1 MPTPLPTRP
10 PRRFLPEELTIEKWE
25 DIAPFFNKLIERE
38 VDSLEDLRAFL
49 QDVSELEAVLE
60 EDAAWRYIK
69 MTIDTTDEEKVKA
82 YQTFVAEIQPKIAPL
97 ADQIDKKI
105 CQHPLATELKGE
117 AYEIYLKKLQKSVEM
132 FREKNVELKAQ
143 IQNRTQ
149 EYGAINGSLNIEV
162 DGEQLTLQQ
171 AAALLQDPDR
181 ALREDVF
188 FKIHKS
194 RHAVS
199 DKLNALFSDLVG
211 LRNHLAHNADYPNFR
226 DYKFDAL
233 ARFDYTKEDCFD
245 FHESIAQEIVPLV
258 AEFKKERKARMQV
271 DQLKPWDMAVDPEGK
286 PALKPF
292 EDVRTLVDKSVEV
305 FTKVRPEFGEY
316 LRTMDRM
323 GHLDLESK
331 KGKAPGGYNY
341 PLYEIGVPFIFM
353 NAVGTQRDLV
363 TMMHEGG
370 HAVHSF
376 LNRELEL
383 SAFKS
388 CPSEVA
394 ELASMA
400 MELLSMDH
408 WDVFY
413 SDPEELKRAKLD
425 HLEDILSVLPWIA
438 IIDAFQHWIY
448 TNPIHSFDERTK
460 AWEEILSRF
469 DDGVTDWTG
478 CEEVRSN
485 SWQKQ
490 LHLFEVPFYYIE
502 YGMAQLGAIMVYR
515 EFRKDPEK
523 AIANYRNA
531 LELGY
536 TQSIGKIY
544 ETAGIRFDFSREN
557 VRDLASFV
565 RQEIEAIKNQG

>member
-1 MPTPLPTRP
+1 MTTPLPERP
-10 PRRFLPEELTIEKWE
+10 PRHFLPEDLSIQTWD
-25 DIAPFFNKLIERE
+25 DIAPFFEQLVERE
-38 VDSLEDLRAFL
+38 IHDKEELKAFL
-49 QDVSELEAVLE
+49 LDVSELEAVLE

-69 MTIDTTDEEKVKA
+69 MTIDTTDEERVKA
-82 YQTFVAEIQPKIAPL
+82 YQTFVAEIQPKIAPM

-105 CQHPLATELKGE
+105 CNHPLASELKGE
-117 AYEIYLKKLQKSVEM
+117 AYAIYLKKLKKSIDM
-132 FREKNVELKAQ
+132 FREKNVELRAQ

-149 EYGAINGSLNIEV
+149 EYGAINGGLNVEIDE
-162 DGEQLTLQQ
+162 EQKTLQQ
-171 AAALLQDPDR
+171 AGALLQSPDR
-181 ALREDVF
+181 NLRKEVF
-188 FKIHKS
+188 DKIHS
-194 RHAVS
+194 CRSEVS

-211 LRNHLAHNADYPNFR
+211 LRNHLAKNADYPNFR

-245 FHESIAQEIVPLV
+245 FHESIAGEIVPLI
-258 AEFKKERKARMQV
+258 AEFKKARKERMGLES
-271 DQLKPWDMAVDPEGK
+271 LKPWDLAVDPEGRE
-286 PALKPF
+286 ALKPF
-292 EDVRTLVDKSVEV
+292 KDVKTLVSKSIEV
-305 FTKVRPEFGEY
+305 FTKVLPEFGEY
-316 LRTMDRM
+316 LDTMDRM

-376 LNRELEL
+376 LNRQLEL

-394 ELASMA
+394 ELASMS

-408 WDVFY
+408 WDIFY
-413 SDPEELKRAKLD
+413 SNPEELKRAKMD

-448 TNPIHSFDERTK
+448 THPAHSFAERTN
-460 AWEEILSRF
+460 AWEEILNKF
-469 DDGVTDWTG
+469 DDGFTDWSG
-478 CEEVRSN
+478 CEEARKI

-515 EFRKDPEK
+515 AYRENSEK
-523 AIANYRNA
+523 AIQDYRNA

-536 TQSIGKIY
+536 TKSIGKIY

-557 VRDLASFV
+557 VRELAAFV
-565 RQEIEAIKNQG
+565 RKEIEIIKNQA